1 MTGKQFVDLANPE
14 VKMRRL
20 NPHIRMWTWFPG
32 FAIGSGLAVTDWIA
46 YFGVSSLLHAFG

>member
-1 MTGKQFVDLANPE
+1 MTGKQFVDLVDPE
-14 VKMRRL
+14 VKMGRL